1 MDMWVYFERKEE
13 TCSTQRIIWTGTSQL
28 GDYEEYL
35 RWFGHVDTDWVECYM
50 MVEIDVT
57 RHT

>member
-1 MDMWVYFERKEE
+1 MWVYFERKEE